1 LEPIVSVN
9 WFQLFPSNRAYFA
22 QVIFQPFYSNTMI
35 YVAFVVLAAMVF
47 GKIEGR
53 RMNRT

>member
-1 LEPIVSVN
+1 MEPIVSVN

-22 QVIFQPFYSNTMI
+22 QGIFQPFYSNTMI

-53 RMNRT
+53 RMNRA